1 MEALRV
7 IPYLQWWQIGAIVA
21 VIIMLVFVIR
31 LLIRIEDLLRKIYRM
46 EKIKGLEVGY
56 IIEESNLF
64 KDWNFNDEDVASRKT
79 KPLGD

>member
-21 VIIMLVFVIR
+21 VIIMLVLVIR

-46 EKIKGLEVGY
+46 EKIKGLEAGY

-64 KDWNFNDEDVASRKT
+64 KDWNFNDEDMASRKI
-79 KPLGD
+79 KPLV